1 MKYFFQ
7 RRKKTTMSNIMV
19 FWLTWLLFS
28 KFTLT
33 VDGFFRR
40 HSFPMED
47 STVGWVANTSTTT
60 TTTTTTKS
68 VPASTTTS
76 STLRRKSDDT
86 MTEQKQTLLKPD
98 VDSVIRAEARRY
110 QRAKGDSKIF
120 QDQSNQDDLVF
131 EGTFEYQSDLLP
143 SWITSSPSDLMDFF
157 LQPENRDLVIK
168 GGGNPCESIPPS
180 QTLYDEWKRNSQIVQ
195 SSPPDGQ
202 HEEILA
208 VYSDVHLVPGLSI
221 SAVTYT
227 GCKVLTEPQTE
238 LPYYEFTLVKEDY
251 QGEGSRPMVWVF
263 DKVTGK
269 HSNNNKKLLEPVA
282 SSAMNYDNN
291 NGQENSS
298 RTYALSRVTIKHD
311 AKENG
316 CRVHYYGQVKVVSKL
331 PKRMLHI
338 LPLPK
343 RTVERKVS
351 QSIVTQLERE
361 GIQSVDKF
369 AQALGNWTRARF
381 PRQQP

>member
-1 MKYFFQ
+1 M
-7 RRKKTTMSNIMV
+7 
-19 FWLTWLLFS
+19 
-28 KFTLT
+28 
-33 VDGFFRR
+33 
-40 HSFPMED
+40 
-47 STVGWVANTSTTT
+47 
-60 TTTTTTKS
+60 
-68 VPASTTTS
+68 
-76 STLRRKSDDT
+76 
-86 MTEQKQTLLKPD
+86 LLKPD

-120 QDQSNQDDLVF
+120 HDMTNQEDLVF

-168 GGGNPCESIPPS
+168 GGGNPCEIIPPS
-180 QTLYDEWKRNSQIVQ
+180 STLYDEWKRNSQIVQ

-202 HEEILA
+202 HEQILA

-221 SAVTYT
+221 NAVSYT
-227 GCKVLTEPQTE
+227 GCKVLTEPQTA

-251 QGEGSRPMVWVF
+251 QGKGSRPMVWVF
-263 DKVTGK
+263 DKITGK
-269 HSNNNKKLLEPVA
+269 HSKSNSKKIMQPAESLLLYDTNNIQN
-282 SSAMNYDNN
+282 NY
-291 NGQENSS
+291 QESNS

-311 AKENG
+311 AKHNG
-316 CRVHYYGQVKVVSKL
+316 CRVCYYGHVKVVSKL
-331 PKRMLHI
+331 PKRMLRI

-343 RTVERKVS
+343 RTVENKVS

-361 GIQSVDKF
+361 GVQSIDKF

-381 PRQQP
+381 PQQQQQQQQQQP